1 MNTNMEYTKEEF
13 LEKFLDEI
21 DFFAKQ
27 LQEEKISKDEFIEEI
42 INHANWY
49 YYEIH

>member
-13 LEKFLDEI
+13 LKKFLDNIE
-21 DFFAKQ
+21 FFAKQ
-27 LQEEKISKDEFIEEI
+27 LQDEKMSKEEFIEI
-42 INHANWY
+42 ITIHAKFY